1 MADVPKLHND
11 ADKGGYVF
19 RADRPEAQEPESE
32 KAPAKTSAKSTST
45 PKGN

>member
-19 RADRPEAQEPESE
+19 RDDRPEAQPEPE

-45 PKGN
+45 PKEK